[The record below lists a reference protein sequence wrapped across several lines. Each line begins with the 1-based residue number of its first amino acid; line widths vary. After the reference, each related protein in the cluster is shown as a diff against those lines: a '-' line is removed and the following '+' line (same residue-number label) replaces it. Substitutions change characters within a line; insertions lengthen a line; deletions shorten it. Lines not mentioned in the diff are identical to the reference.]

1 MFSINPFL
9 LLGMKNKVLFSASLF
24 HALNDAATVTVPMI
38 FPLLYTQQFIIKKY
52 FHIGILSNLGLLAT
66 FLFQIIIA
74 NISGKVEHKLML
86 FFSYIGICVTLSLI
100 TLSSTFAS
108 LLFIYLIMRASTSFY
123 HSVGIAWV
131 SKTHPTQEI
140 DFAMGIQSGSGNLG
154 VFLAFISSG
163 YLAQIFNWKAPLFVW
178 AGAALFF
185 GSISFWAVRK
195 TSTRGD
201 EVHKPGFSSWMETLK
216 NIKIY
221 IPGFVFGGACWGTTV
236 FYAPSLLNHRFQI
249 PLGQTGL
256 YLALWIGVGTVMTY
270 FFGFLS
276 RHLGRLKISVYAVI
290 GATFFLFILGISP
303 VKELT
308 LVSLF
313 FFGTFLFLV
322 YPSFQSFVGDEVSP
336 KNQTQAFS
344 LAANVQ
350 MVTGAIV
357 VLVAGFLSDTFGI
370 NSPFLLIGV
379 LGAVI
384 SVFYLFKR
392 SVLAK
397 KQLLTG

>member
-1 MFSINPFL
+1 
-9 LLGMKNKVLFSASLF
+9 
-24 HALNDAATVTVPMI
+24 
-38 FPLLYTQQFIIKKY
+38 
-52 FHIGILSNLGLLAT
+52 
-66 FLFQIIIA
+66 
-74 NISGKVEHKLML
+74 
-86 FFSYIGICVTLSLI
+86 
-100 TLSSTFAS
+100 
-108 LLFIYLIMRASTSFY
+108 
-123 HSVGIAWV
+123 
-131 SKTHPTQEI
+131 
-140 DFAMGIQSGSGNLG
+140 
-154 VFLAFISSG
+154 
-163 YLAQIFNWKAPLFVW
+163 
-178 AGAALFF
+178 
-185 GSISFWAVRK
+185 
-195 TSTRGD
+195 
-201 EVHKPGFSSWMETLK
+201 METLK

-276 RHLGRLKISVYAVI
+276 RHLGRLKISISAFI
-290 GATFFLFILGISP
+290 GATFFLFILGIAP
-303 VKELT
+303 VKELA

-313 FFGTFLFLV
+313 FFGAFLFLV
-322 YPSFQSFVGDEVSP
+322 YPSFQSFIGDEVSP

-357 VLVAGFLSDTFGI
+357 VLAAGFLSDRFGI

-392 SVLAK
+392 PVLAK
-397 KQLLTG
+397 KQILTG

>member
-1 MFSINPFL
+1 
-9 LLGMKNKVLFSASLF
+9 MKNKVLFSASLF

-52 FHIGILSNLGLLAT
+52 FHIGILSNLGLLVT

-86 FFSYIGICVTLSLI
+86 LFSYIGICVTLSLI

-123 HSVGIAWV
+123 HSVGVAWV
-131 SKTHPTQEI
+131 SKTHPSQGI
-140 DFAMGIQSGSGNLG
+140 DFAMGIQNGSGNLG
-154 VFLAFISSG
+154 VFLAFISTG
-163 YLAQIFNWKAPLFVW
+163 YLAQSFNWKVPLFVW
-178 AGAALFF
+178 AGVALFL

-201 EVHKPGFSSWMETLK
+201 EVHKPDFSSWMETLK

-270 FFGFLS
+270 LFGFLS
-276 RHLGRLKISVYAVI
+276 RHLGRMKISVSAFI
-290 GATFFLFILGISP
+290 GATFFLFILGIAP
-303 VKELT
+303 VKELA

-313 FFGTFLFLV
+313 FFGAFLFLV
-322 YPSFQSFVGDEVSP
+322 YPSFQSFVGNEVSP

-350 MVTGAIV
+350 MVSGAIV
-357 VLVAGFLSDTFGI
+357 VLAAGFLSDRFGI

-384 SVFYLFKR
+384 SVFYLSKR

-397 KQLLTG
+397 KQILTG

>member
-1 MFSINPFL
+1 
-9 LLGMKNKVLFSASLF
+9 MKNKVLFSASLF
-24 HALNDAATVTVPMI
+24 HALNDAATVTVSMI

-66 FLFQIIIA
+66 FVFQIIIA

-86 FFSYIGICVTLSLI
+86 FFSYIGICVTLSLM

-108 LLFIYLIMRASTSFY
+108 LLFIYLILRASTSFY
-123 HSVGIAWV
+123 HSVGVAWV
-131 SKTHPTQEI
+131 SKTHPSQGL
-140 DFAMGIQSGSGNLG
+140 DFAMGIQNGSGNLG

-163 YLAQIFNWKAPLFVW
+163 YLAQSFNWKVPLFVW
-178 AGAALFF
+178 AGVALFL

-201 EVHKPGFSSWMETLK
+201 EVHKPDFSSWMETLK

-256 YLALWIGVGTVMTY
+256 YLALWIGVGTVVTY

-276 RHLGRLKISVYAVI
+276 RHLGRLKISVSAFI
-290 GATFFLFILGISP
+290 GATFFLFILGIAP
-303 VKELT
+303 VKELA

-313 FFGTFLFLV
+313 FFGAFLFLV

-357 VLVAGFLSDTFGI
+357 VLVAGFLSDRLGI

-397 KQLLTG
+397 KQILTG

>member
-1 MFSINPFL
+1 MRYAFLNNIIFYLCFS
-9 LLGMKNKVLFSASLF
+9 SF
-24 HALNDAATVTVPMI
+24 H
-38 FPLLYTQQFIIKKY
+38 
-52 FHIGILSNLGLLAT
+52 LSNNESFHQLLPLRGGGL
-66 FLFQIIIA
+66 
-74 NISGKVEHKLML
+74 
-86 FFSYIGICVTLSLI
+86 
-100 TLSSTFAS
+100 
-108 LLFIYLIMRASTSFY
+108 
-123 HSVGIAWV
+123 V
-131 SKTHPTQEI
+131 SKTHPSQGI

-163 YLAQIFNWKAPLFVW
+163 YLAQSFNWKVPLFVW
-178 AGAALFF
+178 AGVALFL
-185 GSISFWAVRK
+185 GSISFLVVRK

-201 EVHKPGFSSWMETLK
+201 EVHKPDFSSWMETLK

-276 RHLGRLKISVYAVI
+276 RHLGRLKISVSAFI
-290 GATFFLFILGISP
+290 GATFFLFILGIAP
-303 VKELT
+303 VKELA

-313 FFGTFLFLV
+313 FFGAFLFLV

-344 LAANVQ
+344 LVANAQ
-350 MVTGAIV
+350 MITGAIV
-357 VLVAGFLSDTFGI
+357 VLAAGFLSDRFGI
-370 NSPFLLIGV
+370 NSPFLLVGV

-392 SVLAK
+392 PVLAK
-397 KQLLTG
+397 KQRFTG

>member
-1 MFSINPFL
+1 
-9 LLGMKNKVLFSASLF
+9 MKNKVLFSASLF

-52 FHIGILSNLGLLAT
+52 FHIGILSILGLLTT
-66 FLFQIIIA
+66 FFFQIIIA

-108 LLFIYLIMRASTSFY
+108 LLFIYLIMRAFTSFY
-123 HSVGIAWV
+123 HSVGVAWV
-131 SKTHPTQEI
+131 SKTHPSQGI
-140 DFAMGIQSGSGNLG
+140 DFAMGIQSGSGKLG

-163 YLAQIFNWKAPLFVW
+163 YLAQSFNWKVPLFVW
-178 AGAALFF
+178 AGVALFL
-185 GSISFWAVRK
+185 GSISFLAVRK

-201 EVHKPGFSSWMETLK
+201 EVHKPDFSSWMETLK

-236 FYAPSLLNHRFQI
+236 FYAPSLLSHRFQI
-249 PLGQTGL
+249 PLGQIGL

-276 RHLGRLKISVYAVI
+276 RHLGRLKISVSAII
-290 GATFFLFILGISP
+290 GATLFLFILGIAP
-303 VKELT
+303 VKELA

-313 FFGTFLFLV
+313 FFGAFLFLV

-357 VLVAGFLSDTFGI
+357 VLAAGFLSDRFGI
-370 NSPFLLIGV
+370 NSPFLLIGA

-397 KQLLTG
+397 KQILTG

>member
-1 MFSINPFL
+1 
-9 LLGMKNKVLFSASLF
+9 MKNKVLFSASLF

-74 NISGKVEHKLML
+74 NISGKVEHKLIL

-100 TLSSTFAS
+100 TLSSSFAS
-108 LLFIYLIMRASTSFY
+108 LLFIYLIMRAFTSFY
-123 HSVGIAWV
+123 HSVGVAWV
-131 SKTHPTQEI
+131 SKTHPSQGI
-140 DFAMGIQSGSGNLG
+140 DFAMGIQNGSGNLG

-163 YLAQIFNWKAPLFVW
+163 YLAQSFNWKVPLFVW
-178 AGAALFF
+178 AGVALFL
-185 GSISFWAVRK
+185 GSISFLAVRK

-201 EVHKPGFSSWMETLK
+201 EVHKPDFSSWMETLK

-249 PLGQTGL
+249 ALGQTGL
-256 YLALWIGVGTVMTY
+256 YLALWIGIGTVMTF

-276 RHLGRLKISVYAVI
+276 RHLGRVKISVSAFI
-290 GATFFLFILGISP
+290 GATFFLFILGIAP
-303 VKELT
+303 VKELA

-313 FFGTFLFLV
+313 FFGAFLFLV
-322 YPSFQSFVGDEVSP
+322 YPSFQSFVGDEVSY

-350 MVTGAIV
+350 MVSGAIV
-357 VLVAGFLSDTFGI
+357 VLAAGFLSDRVGI
-370 NSPFLLIGV
+370 NSPFILIGV

-392 SVLAK
+392 SALAK
-397 KQLLTG
+397 KQILTG

>member
-1 MFSINPFL
+1 
-9 LLGMKNKVLFSASLF
+9 MKNKVLFSASLF
-24 HALNDAATVTVPMI
+24 HALNDAATVTVSMI

-66 FLFQIIIA
+66 FVFQIIIA

-86 FFSYIGICVTLSLI
+86 FFSYIGICVTLSLM

-108 LLFIYLIMRASTSFY
+108 LLFIYLILRASTSFY
-123 HSVGIAWV
+123 HSVGVAWV
-131 SKTHPTQEI
+131 SKTHPSQGI
-140 DFAMGIQSGSGNLG
+140 DFAMGIQNGSGNLG

-163 YLAQIFNWKAPLFVW
+163 YLAQSFNWKVPLFVW
-178 AGAALFF
+178 AGVALFL

-201 EVHKPGFSSWMETLK
+201 EVHKPDFSSWMETLK

-256 YLALWIGVGTVMTY
+256 YLALWIGVGTVVTY

-276 RHLGRLKISVYAVI
+276 RHLGRLKISVSAFV
-290 GATFFLFILGISP
+290 GATFFLFILGIAP
-303 VKELT
+303 VKELA

-313 FFGTFLFLV
+313 FFGAFLFLV

-357 VLVAGFLSDTFGI
+357 VLAAGFLSDRFGI

-392 SVLAK
+392 SALAK
-397 KQLLTG
+397 KQILTG

>member
-1 MFSINPFL
+1 
-9 LLGMKNKVLFSASLF
+9 MKNKVLFSASLF

-74 NISGKVEHKLML
+74 NISGKVEHKFML
-86 FFSYIGICVTLSLI
+86 FFSYIGICITLSLI
-100 TLSSTFAS
+100 TFSSTFAS
-108 LLFIYLIMRASTSFY
+108 LLFIYLIMRAFTSFY
-123 HSVGIAWV
+123 HSVGVAWV
-131 SKTHPTQEI
+131 SKTHPSQGI

-163 YLAQIFNWKAPLFVW
+163 YLAQSFNWKVPLFVW
-178 AGAALFF
+178 AGVALFL
-185 GSISFWAVRK
+185 GSISFLAVRK

-201 EVHKPGFSSWMETLK
+201 EVHKPDFSSWMETLK

-276 RHLGRLKISVYAVI
+276 RHLGRLKISVSAFI
-290 GATFFLFILGISP
+290 GATFFLFILGIAP
-303 VKELT
+303 VKELA

-313 FFGTFLFLV
+313 FFGAFLFLV
-322 YPSFQSFVGDEVSP
+322 YPSFLSFVGDEVSP

-357 VLVAGFLSDTFGI
+357 VLAAGFLSDRFGI
-370 NSPFLLIGV
+370 NSPFLLIGA

-392 SVLAK
+392 PVLAK

>member
-1 MFSINPFL
+1 
-9 LLGMKNKVLFSASLF
+9 MKNKVLFSASLF

-86 FFSYIGICVTLSLI
+86 FFSYIGICLSLCLI

-108 LLFIYLIMRASTSFY
+108 LLFIYLIMRAFTSFY
-123 HSVGIAWV
+123 HSVGVAWV
-131 SKTHPTQEI
+131 SKTHPSQGI

-154 VFLAFISSG
+154 VFLAFISCG
-163 YLAQIFNWKAPLFVW
+163 YLAQSFNWKVPLFVW
-178 AGAALFF
+178 AGVALFL
-185 GSISFWAVRK
+185 GSISFLAVRK

-201 EVHKPGFSSWMETLK
+201 EVHTPDFSSWMETLK

-221 IPGFVFGGACWGTTV
+221 IPGFVFGGACWGTTI

-256 YLALWIGVGTVMTY
+256 YLALWIGIGTVMTY

-276 RHLGRLKISVYAVI
+276 RHLGRVKISVYAFI
-290 GATFFLFILGISP
+290 GATFFLFILGIAP
-303 VKELT
+303 VKELA

-313 FFGTFLFLV
+313 FFGAFLFLV
-322 YPSFQSFVGDEVSP
+322 YPGFQSFVGDEVSP

-357 VLVAGFLSDTFGI
+357 VLAGGFLSDRFGI

-384 SVFYLFKR
+384 SVFYLSKR
-392 SVLAK
+392 SVLGK
-397 KQLLTG
+397 KQILTG

>member
-1 MFSINPFL
+1 
-9 LLGMKNKVLFSASLF
+9 MKNKVLFSASLF
-24 HALNDAATVTVPMI
+24 HALNDAATVTVSMI

-66 FLFQIIIA
+66 FVFQIIIA

-86 FFSYIGICVTLSLI
+86 FFSYIGICVTLSLM

-108 LLFIYLIMRASTSFY
+108 LLFIYLILRASTSFY
-123 HSVGIAWV
+123 HSVGVAWV
-131 SKTHPTQEI
+131 SKTHPSQGI
-140 DFAMGIQSGSGNLG
+140 DFAMGIQNGSGNLG

-163 YLAQIFNWKAPLFVW
+163 YLAQSFNWKVPLFVW
-178 AGAALFF
+178 AGVALFL

-201 EVHKPGFSSWMETLK
+201 EVHKPDFSSWMETLK

-256 YLALWIGVGTVMTY
+256 YLALWIGVGTVVTY

-276 RHLGRLKISVYAVI
+276 RHLGRLKISVSAFI
-290 GATFFLFILGISP
+290 GATFFLFILGIAP
-303 VKELT
+303 VKELA

-313 FFGTFLFLV
+313 FFGAFLFLV

-357 VLVAGFLSDTFGI
+357 VLAAGFLSDRFGI

-392 SVLAK
+392 SALAK
-397 KQLLTG
+397 KQILTG

>member
-1 MFSINPFL
+1 
-9 LLGMKNKVLFSASLF
+9 MKNKVLFSASLF

-52 FHIGILSNLGLLAT
+52 FHIGILSNLGLLVT

-108 LLFIYLIMRASTSFY
+108 LLFIYLIMRAFTSFY
-123 HSVGIAWV
+123 HSVGVAWV
-131 SKTHPTQEI
+131 SKTYPSQGI
-140 DFAMGIQSGSGNLG
+140 DFAMGIQNGSGNLG
-154 VFLAFISSG
+154 VFLAFISCG
-163 YLAQIFNWKAPLFVW
+163 YLAQSFNWKVPLFVW
-178 AGAALFF
+178 AGVALFL

-201 EVHKPGFSSWMETLK
+201 EVHTPDFSSWMETLK

-276 RHLGRLKISVYAVI
+276 RHLGRMKISVSAFI
-290 GATFFLFILGISP
+290 GATFFLFILGMAP
-303 VKELT
+303 VKELA

-313 FFGTFLFLV
+313 FFGAFLFLV

-350 MVTGAIV
+350 MVSGAIV
-357 VLVAGFLSDTFGI
+357 VLAAGFLSDKFGI

-379 LGAVI
+379 LGAVV
-384 SVFYLFKR
+384 SVFYLSKR

-397 KQLLTG
+397 KQILTG

>member
-1 MFSINPFL
+1 
-9 LLGMKNKVLFSASLF
+9 
-24 HALNDAATVTVPMI
+24 
-38 FPLLYTQQFIIKKY
+38 
-52 FHIGILSNLGLLAT
+52 
-66 FLFQIIIA
+66 
-74 NISGKVEHKLML
+74 
-86 FFSYIGICVTLSLI
+86 
-100 TLSSTFAS
+100 
-108 LLFIYLIMRASTSFY
+108 
-123 HSVGIAWV
+123 
-131 SKTHPTQEI
+131 
-140 DFAMGIQSGSGNLG
+140 
-154 VFLAFISSG
+154 
-163 YLAQIFNWKAPLFVW
+163 
-178 AGAALFF
+178 
-185 GSISFWAVRK
+185 
-195 TSTRGD
+195 
-201 EVHKPGFSSWMETLK
+201 METLK

-270 FFGFLS
+270 FSGFLS
-276 RHLGRLKISVYAVI
+276 RHLGRWKISISAII
-290 GATFFLFILGISP
+290 GATFFLFILGIAP
-303 VKELT
+303 VKELA

-313 FFGTFLFLV
+313 FFGAFLFLV

-357 VLVAGFLSDTFGI
+357 VLAAGFLSDRFGI

-392 SVLAK
+392 SVLDK
-397 KQLLTG
+397 KQILTG

>member
-1 MFSINPFL
+1 
-9 LLGMKNKVLFSASLF
+9 MKNKVLFSASLF

-52 FHIGILSNLGLLAT
+52 FHIGILSNLGLLVT

-108 LLFIYLIMRASTSFY
+108 LLFIYLIMRAFTSFY
-123 HSVGIAWV
+123 HSVGVAWV
-131 SKTHPTQEI
+131 SKTYPSQGI
-140 DFAMGIQSGSGNLG
+140 DFAMGIQNGSGNLG
-154 VFLAFISSG
+154 VFLAFISCG
-163 YLAQIFNWKAPLFVW
+163 YLAQSFNWKVPLFVW
-178 AGAALFF
+178 AGVALFL

-201 EVHKPGFSSWMETLK
+201 EVHTPDFSSWMETLK

-276 RHLGRLKISVYAVI
+276 RHLGRMKISVSAFI
-290 GATFFLFILGISP
+290 GATFFLFILGIAP
-303 VKELT
+303 VKELA

-313 FFGTFLFLV
+313 FFGAFLFLV

-350 MVTGAIV
+350 MVSGAIV
-357 VLVAGFLSDTFGI
+357 VLAAGFLSDKFGI

-379 LGAVI
+379 LGAVV
-384 SVFYLFKR
+384 SVFYLSKR

-397 KQLLTG
+397 KQILTG